1 MMIKYENLKSKNVK
15 NPEKV
20 IEDFSLL
27 LYGNTSGSI
36 PIDEM
41 IENAIKCGK
50 VKMKEP
56 KYVFYTWLTI
66 DCVEKKYYKACGHDL
81 TTKKSCALVYT
92 KSELKCF
99 EDYKNLYEVEEI
111 EDGELDND

>member
-1 MMIKYENLKSKNVK
+1 MIKYENLKSKNVK

-41 IENAIKCGK
+41 IEKAIKCGK

-66 DCVEKKYYKACGHDL
+66 DNVEKKYYKGCGDNL
-81 TTKKSCALVYT
+81 TTEKYMAFVYS
-92 KSELKCF
+92 KLELEFNEVFCKR
-99 EDYKNLYEVEEI
+99 YKLEEI
-111 EDGELDND
+111 EEGEFDND